1 MQRTDIQ
8 AEANCWKR
16 FKNRC
21 RASLRRLLTTNVN
34 IFLQGDEIG
43 NMVVDNESMQ
53 VTIKIINDSNTLAP
67 SPKIGEI
74 NSQLPVEKTKGDEL
88 SQSVDPK
95 RYWDEFID
103 TYTKISETLHMKG
116 ENVQLQKLQK
126 MILNKMKSL
135 GIVSSSVETNIDF
148 DGETMEVSKIS
159 MPISTNSEDLNGKV
173 AKVITPV
180 FYFQPK
186 YNSQEG
192 QFMLKKAEVILYEL
206 SE

>member
-1 MQRTDIQ
+1 MQRTEIQ
-8 AEANCWKR
+8 AEANWWKR
-16 FKNRC
+16 FNNRC
-21 RASLRRLLTTNVN
+21 RASLRRLLTTNVK
-34 IFLQGDEIG
+34 IYLQGDEIG

-53 VTIKIINDSNTLAP
+53 VTINIKNDNNTLAP
-67 SPKIGEI
+67 LPKSGGT
-74 NSQLPVEKTKGDEL
+74 NSHFPIEVSKGDEF

-103 TYTKISETLHMKG
+103 TCTKISESLYVKG
-116 ENVQLQKLQK
+116 ENVQLQNLRKL
-126 MILNKMKSL
+126 ILNKMKSL

-159 MPISTNSEDLNGKV
+159 MPVSTDSENLNGKV